1 MIGVIKKMKQMKV
14 GQCRVGMVRTNC
26 YGILNTQTSEMI
38 LVDPGDSP
46 ETVCSMVE
54 QMEGK
59 PVAIFLTHGHY
70 DHILAVEA
78 VKEKYQIPVYACRQE
93 QELLGDAQMNLTAMV
108 RQPTSVHPDMWVEDM
123 EEFSVAGFSIQ
134 AIHTPGHTQ
143 GSVCYYFPEEKTLV
157 SGDTLFCGS
166 VGRTDFPTGSGAQI
180 IESLHRLLQMLPE
193 DTDVLPGHESATT
206 IGYEKRYNPFV

>member
-1 MIGVIKKMKQMKV
+1 MKRMKV
-14 GQCRVGMVRTNC
+14 GQCQVGMVRTNC
-26 YGILNTQTSEMI
+26 YGLLNIETKEMI

-46 ETVCSMVE
+46 DTVCSMAE
-54 QMEGK
+54 QMEGR

-78 VKEKYQIPVYACRQE
+78 VKEKYQIPVYACREEEEVLKDSQ
-93 QELLGDAQMNLTAMV
+93 LNLTAMIH
-108 RQPTSVHPDMWVEDM
+108 RPMSIRPDEMVEDL
-123 EEFSVAGFSIQ
+123 EEFTVAGFHIQ

-143 GSVCYYFPEEKTLV
+143 GSVCYYFPEENLLI

-166 VGRTDFPTGSGAQI
+166 VGRTDLPTGSSAQI
-180 IESLHRLLQMLPE
+180 VESLHRLLKMLPE
-193 DTDVLPGHESATT
+193 DTDVLPGHESATS